1 MPIASTTL
9 WTNGMPSSSA
19 TSSGPIIGSRD
30 DQHCI
35 IMGTTRRGKS
45 SLALIPEHLRWLY
58 TYRWQP
64 ELASL
69 SIATRRAIGPPL
81 NVDHAK
87 SSFPI
92 LRPQYGVA
100 L

>member
-1 MPIASTTL
+1 MPIASTPL
-9 WTNGMPSSSA
+9 WTNDMPNSSA
-19 TSSGPIIGSRD
+19 TSSGPIIGFRD

-45 SLALIPEHLRWLY
+45 SLALLPEHLRWLY
-58 TYRWQP
+58 TQRWQP
-64 ELASL
+64 KFSSL
-69 SIATRRAIGPPL
+69 SIATRRAIGLPL
-81 NVDHAK
+81 DSDYAK
-87 SSFPI
+87 STFPI

>member
-1 MPIASTTL
+1 MPSASTPL
-9 WTNGMPSSSA
+9 WINNTPNSNA
-19 TSSGPIIGSRD
+19 TSSGLIIGFRD

-45 SLALIPEHLRWLY
+45 SLALLPEHLRWLY
-58 TYRWQP
+58 TQRWQP
-64 ELASL
+64 ELSSL
-69 SIATRRAIGPPL
+69 SIATRRAIGLPL
-81 NVDHAK
+81 NGDHAK